1 MVSFDDEN
9 VSPHL
14 KKRVNEVNFRF
25 FKPNPILRHNIKKE
39 YLPKRR

>member
-14 KKRVNEVNFRF
+14 EKRVNEVNFRF
-25 FKPNPILRHNIKKE
+25 LNQPLS
-39 YLPKRR
+39 